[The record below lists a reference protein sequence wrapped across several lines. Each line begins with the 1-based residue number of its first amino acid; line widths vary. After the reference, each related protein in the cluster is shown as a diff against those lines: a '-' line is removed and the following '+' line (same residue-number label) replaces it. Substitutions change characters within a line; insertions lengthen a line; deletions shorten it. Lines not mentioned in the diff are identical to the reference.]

1 MTPTIT
7 DHVLLIGEHTEPL
20 PHLPQAATVRAWVV
34 PTEYRETGYF
44 VSVQPLGQPVELPAC
59 DTTAAQL
66 LVTLELPASAVAQL
80 QFARDERKA
89 AINADADRLIT
100 ALSAAYPASEVI
112 SWDQQVREAAAYAAD
127 STAVTPL
134 LAALSAAR
142 GVAIADLVQR
152 VQARALA
159 FSAESG
165 RILGARQRL
174 DDQLGSA
181 TTTDEIAAV
190 PSLASILAELP
201 APT

>member
-7 DHVLLIGEHTEPL
+7 DHTLHIGEYTEPL
-20 PHLPQAATVRAWVV
+20 PHLPQAATVRAWAV
-34 PTEYRETGYF
+34 PTEYRASGYF

-59 DTTAAQL
+59 DASVTQL
-66 LVTLELPASAVAQL
+66 LATLELPASAAAQL

-89 AINADADRLIT
+89 AINADADRMIA
-100 ALSAAYPASEVI
+100 ALSSAYPASEVI

-127 STAVTPL
+127 SAAATPL

-142 GVAIADLVQR
+142 GVAIADLAQR

-181 TTTDEIAAV
+181 TTTDEVAAV
-190 PSLASILAELP
+190 PSLASLLAELP
-201 APT
+201 LPA